1 MTSSEAPL
9 RTPGWNLSSEHSGAL
24 LRMERLVRNR
34 SGFTLLIAGY
44 GDSAYRD
51 RVAGYLVEGWLGG
64 RMVDARDAQGEFHRL
79 EDAIAA
85 AAAQGAVQVIGLE
98 RWDSGV
104 ESLWQGFNYHRER
117 LASLCRVPLL
127 LWVPH
132 GAVRLVAVEAPD
144 LWAWRSGVFD
154 LGNLPSAP
162 APETPHSVV
171 DRGSAD
177 ATEREARI
185 KEITEYLERL
195 QSVSHPADLALL
207 VERGE
212 LFRDLGNSGAALS
225 DFEAAVAGY
234 QEADDR
240 LGEAGALSHV
250 ADITALVG
258 DPDSALR
265 TLVDQVLPVYERLGD
280 VRSRAVTWGRI
291 ADVYYSRGDLDE
303 ALRIR
308 TEEEL
313 PVYERLG
320 DVHSRAVTWGE
331 IADVYYRRGDLD
343 EALRIRT
350 EEELP
355 VYERLGDVRSKAV
368 TWGRIANVYYSR
380 GDLDEAL
387 RIRIEEQLPVYE
399 RLGDI
404 DGIAA
409 ANWAIAQAD
418 LARDHL
424 AAAVPRM
431 LTAYQLLERTGRA
444 DGLAIIGETLGACLA
459 STGESERGSEILR
472 RSRECYEKLGR
483 LSDAERVTLL
493 IAGTED
499 SASSRS
505 LGSASPD

>member
-1 MTSSEAPL
+1 
-9 RTPGWNLSSEHSGAL
+9 
-24 LRMERLVRNR
+24 MERLVRNR
-34 SGFTLLIAGY
+34 SGFTLLIAAY

-51 RVAGYLVEGWLGG
+51 RVARYLVEGWLGG
-64 RMVDARDAQGEFHRL
+64 TMVDARDAQGEFHRL

-85 AAAQGAVQVIGLE
+85 AALHGAVQVIGLE

-171 DRGSAD
+171 DRGSSD

-212 LFRDLGNSGAALS
+212 LFRDLGKTGAALS
-225 DFEAAVAGY
+225 DFEAAVSGY

-240 LGEAGALSHV
+240 LGEAGAMSHV
-250 ADITALVG
+250 AGITALAG
-258 DPDSALR
+258 DPDSSLR
-265 TLVDQVLPVYERLGD
+265 TLVDQVLPVYERLGE
-280 VRSRAVTWGRI
+280 VRSKAVTWGKI

-303 ALRIR
+303 SLRIR
-308 TEEEL
+308 T
-313 PVYERLG
+313 
-320 DVHSRAVTWGE
+320 
-331 IADVYYRRGDLD
+331 
-343 EALRIRT
+343 
-350 EEELP
+350 
-355 VYERLGDVRSKAV
+355 
-368 TWGRIANVYYSR
+368 
-380 GDLDEAL
+380 
-387 RIRIEEQLPVYE
+387 EEQLPVYE

-409 ANWAIAQAD
+409 SSWAIAKAD
-418 LARDHL
+418 LARDDPDS
-424 AAAVPRM
+424 AVPLM
-431 LTAYQLLERTGRA
+431 LTAYRLLERTGRA
-444 DGLAIIGETLGACLA
+444 DGLAIVGETLGACLA
-459 STGESERGSEILR
+459 SAGESERGSEILR

-493 IAGTED
+493 IAGTEN
-499 SASSRS
+499 
-505 LGSASPD
+505 